1 MEQLDVLGFYFKKFD
16 ILSSKVMA
24 ALLNLDGSI
33 IRNRIYIKNAEE
45 DIPKLKNFL
54 TKLKIFEVQEIEAL
68 LVIFSN
74 EKI

>member
-1 MEQLDVLGFYFKKFD
+1 
-16 ILSSKVMA
+16 MA

-74 EKI
+74 